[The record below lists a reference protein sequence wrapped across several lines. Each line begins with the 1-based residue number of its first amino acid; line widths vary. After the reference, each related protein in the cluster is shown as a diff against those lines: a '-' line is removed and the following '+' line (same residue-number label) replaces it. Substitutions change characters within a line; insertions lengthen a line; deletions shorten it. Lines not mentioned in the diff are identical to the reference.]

1 MHMSA
6 LRPVLMSLVLAVSFV
21 ACKTPRGS
29 QDQSRMASESQ
40 SESSQKMRNLFSGV
54 YKFTGPETAV
64 SRQHPLGSNVP
75 GTGTVSFAEGG
86 WMTLEV
92 NFYRSARGGSYLE
105 PGTIAAIKPDGRT
118 RTETYTVSSSG
129 FFGGAATEERKTETT
144 DTQKFDPNTQSLILT
159 SQTTMS
165 SRPYTWFNKKPWAQ
179 YKTTTVTITMTGK
192 AVTMHGISVDK
203 IASDETT
210 LTFQRD

>member
-1 MHMSA
+1 MK
-6 LRPVLMSLVLAVSFV
+6 LFTSLVAVGFGVATTGGFV

-86 WMTLEV
+86 WMALEV

-105 PGTIAAIKPDGRT
+105 PGTIAAIKPDGQT

-129 FFGGAATEERKTETT
+129 FFGGAATEERKT
-144 DTQKFDPNTQSLILT
+144 
-159 SQTTMS
+159 
-165 SRPYTWFNKKPWAQ
+165 
-179 YKTTTVTITMTGK
+179 
-192 AVTMHGISVDK
+192 
-203 IASDETT
+203 
-210 LTFQRD
+210 